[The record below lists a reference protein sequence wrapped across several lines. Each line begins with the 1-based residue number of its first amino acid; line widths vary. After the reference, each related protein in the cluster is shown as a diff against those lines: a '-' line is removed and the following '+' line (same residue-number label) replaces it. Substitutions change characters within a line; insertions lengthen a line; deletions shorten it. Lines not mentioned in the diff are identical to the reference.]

1 MKPTYIHTG
10 PDKLVSLV
18 EKEYKP
24 KMTRHKIYDQQNKFI
39 FEGSPEQC
47 YEFVLKAQST
57 YSEDHRIKYENYL
70 KNKKK

>member
-18 EKEYKP
+18 EKTS
-24 KMTRHKIYDQQNKFI
+24 KMTTHKVYDQNKKLV
-39 FEGSPEQC
+39 FEGEPEEV
-47 YEFVLKAQST
+47 YEFILKTMSVKD
-57 YSEDHRIKYENYL
+57 EDSKIKYENYL